1 MCGIAGVMA
10 LTGILPPQIRGA
22 VPAMTDTLLHRG
34 PDGEGFFSDPVAALG
49 HRRLA
54 IIDRE
59 GGRQPL
65 SNEDGSCWV
74 VFNGEIYNH
83 HDLRHLLT
91 ARGHTFRTR
100 SDTEAIVHA
109 YEEFGASCVD
119 HLEGMFAFA
128 VYDQRNR
135 QLLLARDRLG
145 EKPLFYAEFGG
156 VLHFAS
162 EIKALRASPA
172 WDGALDFEQLES
184 YLSLGYF
191 LGPDTVYRKVRKL
204 LPGHCLSVR
213 HDHVTVRRYWDIE
226 RFDDWVGTE
235 DEAVAL
241 LDAQILEHVRER
253 LESDVPLGAFLSGGI
268 DSGLVVSCMAESHTE
283 AIVTTSVGFGES
295 AYDELGLAA
304 LTARRYSTDHHA
316 HVISHQID
324 EAFDAVV
331 RAFDEP
337 FADSSSLPTWYLSR
351 EARRYVTV
359 ALSGDG
365 GDEAFG
371 GYDFRYVPHGVEQMV
386 RRFLPS
392 PALRRAVGWC
402 GARWPRRSW
411 MPRAMRLGTHLEN
424 IGDDSEAAYYSDL
437 CIVKPDSA
445 RALMG
450 RPPTRNPRES
460 PVYEAVTAPYRQCG
474 SSNVVQRAEYAD
486 LKVYLTNDV
495 LVKVDRMSMQHGLE
509 VRCPMLDHRL
519 VELAF
524 RLPQS
529 IKRADRR
536 GKHLLKQV
544 AAKRLPTSVARA
556 PKHGFSAPM
565 DSWMRGPLA
574 GQFKDEVLRKSS
586 HIESMLNV
594 AYIRR
599 ALGEHERGESDQS
612 SLLWAVWVLERW
624 AALNSDSP
632 ATLNPVPQRS
642 NVGSAMLSP
651 APRRA
656 ATDRTHSA
664 P

>member
-10 LTGILPPQIRGA
+10 LTGMLPPQVRAA
-22 VPAMTDTLLHRG
+22 VPAMTETLRHRG

-65 SNEDGSCWV
+65 SNEDGSCWL

-83 HDLRHLLT
+83 RDLRNVLT

-109 YEEFGASCVD
+109 YEEFGVSCVD
-119 HLEGMFAFA
+119 HLDGMFAFA
-128 VYDQRNR
+128 LYDQRNR

-145 EKPLFYAEFGG
+145 KKPLFYAEFGG

-162 EIKALRASPA
+162 EIKALHASPA
-172 WDGALDFEQLES
+172 WDGTIDFEQLES

-191 LGPDTVYRKVRKL
+191 LAPGTVYRKVRKL
-204 LPGHCLSVR
+204 LPGHCLCVR
-213 HDHVTVRRYWDIE
+213 REHVAVRRYWDIE
-226 RFDDWVGTE
+226 RFDDWAGTE

-241 LDAQILEHVRER
+241 VDDQIRERVRDR

-268 DSGLVVSCMAESHTE
+268 DSGLVVSFMAESHPGTV
-283 AIVTTSVGFGES
+283 VTISVGFGD
-295 AYDELGLAA
+295 AAHDELGLAA

-316 HVISHQID
+316 HVISDQID

-337 FADSSSLPTWYLSR
+337 FADSSSLPTWYVSR
-351 EARRYVTV
+351 EARRHVTV

-365 GDEAFG
+365 GDETFG
-371 GYDFRYVPHGVEQMV
+371 GYDFRYIPHGVEQVV
-386 RRFLPS
+386 RQLLPS
-392 PALRRAVGWC
+392 AALRRAVGSC
-402 GARWPRRSW
+402 GAVWPRRSW
-411 MPRAMRLGTHLEN
+411 MPRALRLGTYLEN
-424 IGDDSEAAYYSDL
+424 IGDDPEAAYYSDL
-437 CIVKPDSA
+437 CILKPDRA

-450 RPPTRNPRES
+450 RATGRDPRDS
-460 PVYEAVTAPYRQCG
+460 AVYDAVTAPYRQCA

-486 LKVYLTNDV
+486 LKVYLPNDV

-509 VRCPMLDHRL
+509 VRCPLLDHRL

-536 GKHLLKQV
+536 GKHLLKRV
-544 AAKRLPTSVARA
+544 AAKRLPAALVRA
-556 PKHGFSAPM
+556 PKHGFSAPVG
-565 DSWMRGPLA
+565 SWLRGPLA
-574 GQFKDEVLRKSS
+574 RRFQDEVLRKSS
-586 HIESMLNV
+586 HVETIVNAS
-594 AYIRR
+594 YIRR
-599 ALGEHERGESDQS
+599 AFVEHQRGESDQS
-612 SLLWAVWVLERW
+612 SLLWVVWVLERW
-624 AALNSDSP
+624 AA
-632 ATLNPVPQRS
+632 A
-642 NVGSAMLSP
+642 GLSP
-651 APRRA
+651 ASRPA
-656 ATDRTHSA
+656 ASMDQPLELSGRVGS
-664 P
+664 